1 MQQLTPDALQSWMA
15 DGSRDQ
21 PALLDVREP
30 WEHERCLIGGSV
42 PLPMSQV
49 VDRADELDPSRQWV
63 VICHHGMRSMQVGM
77 YLERLGFPNVFN
89 LQGGIDAWARE
100 VEPGMARY

>member
-1 MQQLTPDALQSWMA
+1 MQQLPPAALQSWMA
-15 DGSRDQ
+15 DRSRDQ

-30 WEHERCLIGGSV
+30 WEHELCLIAGSV

-49 VDRADELDPSRQWV
+49 VDRAGELDPAREWV

-77 YLERLGFPNVFN
+77 YLERHGFPSVFN

-100 VEPGMARY
+100 LEPGMARY